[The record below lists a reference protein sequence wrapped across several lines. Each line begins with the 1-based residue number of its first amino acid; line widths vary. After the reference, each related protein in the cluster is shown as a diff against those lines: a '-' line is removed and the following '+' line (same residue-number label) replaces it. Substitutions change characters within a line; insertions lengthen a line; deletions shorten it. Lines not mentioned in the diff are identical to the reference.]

1 MLAGK
6 GRAALLPAPSRRWRP
21 GAPVSLFPHL
31 RAAPTGRRGTAFVPR
46 VRNKAESAFDNV
58 CSTIH
63 RGIPLMKTLHTD
75 IAILG
80 AGTAGLAAYRAAKA
94 AGKRALLIE
103 GGPYGTTCARVGCMP
118 SKLLIAAAE
127 AAHQAAH
134 TAPFGVHVEGEVTVN
149 GEEVMD
155 RVKRERDRFVGFV
168 LEGVENIPAE
178 DKIRGYAR
186 FESDT
191 VLRVDDHTEIHAS
204 RVVIATGSR
213 PSVPPPFRALGDRL
227 VLNDDV
233 FAWDD
238 LPRRVAVFGPGV
250 IGLELGQALA
260 RLGVEVR
267 VFGVSGSL
275 GGISDPQVRHS
286 ARKIFQQEFYLDPDA
301 RVLETQRVGDEV
313 EVRYVTLDNSERT
326 ERFDYALV
334 ATGRRPN
341 VDGLGLE
348 NTSLQLNAQGVPLF
362 DRDTMQAGE
371 SAIFIAGDANA
382 DAPLLHEAADEGRIA
397 GENAARYPEVRQ
409 GLRRAPL
416 AVVFSD
422 PQIALAGQGH
432 ARLTPGTFVTGEV
445 DFGDQGRSRVMLK
458 NRGLLHVYADIATG
472 RFLGAEMVG
481 PSAEHIGHLLAW
493 AVQQELTVARMLEM
507 PFYHPV
513 IEEGLRTALRDAA
526 AKLAR
531 AQEALRQV
539 EAEDAAA

>member
-58 CSTIH
+58 CSTLH

-75 IAILG
+75 IVILG

-326 ERFDYALV
+326 EHFDYVLV